1 MVKTDLAEHIK
12 SSTVQ
17 STRELCDFTVMHI
30 IQHVY
35 DPFSSKIY
43 TVSLIESNSNDLRL
57 F

>member
-1 MVKTDLAEHIK
+1 MVKTDLVEDIK

-17 STRELCDFTVMHI
+17 STRELRDFTVMHT

-43 TVSLIESNSNDLRL
+43 TVSLIESNSTI
-57 F
+57 